1 VRFRITTRLTGAVF
15 AEAGTVWQ
23 DAWTLRLR
31 DLLYDAGPGL
41 RLQTPFG
48 VIRIDMGYQLKVLQG
63 LRIDGEPQGSRWR
76 FNFGVG
82 EAF

>member
-1 VRFRITTRLTGAVF
+1 V
-15 AEAGTVWQ
+15 
-23 DAWTLRLR
+23 
-31 DLLYDAGPGL
+31 

-48 VIRIDMGYQLKVLQG
+48 VIRIDMGYQLKVLDG
-63 LRIDGEPQGSRWR
+63 LRIDGDPQRSRWR